1 MKTYFIKDDETKTF
15 EDYIENYDIT
25 NYIDLNGS
33 IDITEFNSAVADNN
47 DQYYD
52 VLKQLKDI
60 SNNYSDADE
69 YLNWFRSGETIGFD
83 IMLILEDA
91 KRAGDKKAVGEIK
104 KIMNRQG
111 FVSGLS
117 EVSKEVSE
125 AINALTKYKSGLD
138 KVIQKFKSLGI
149 TK

>member
-60 SNNYSDADE
+60 SSDYSDADE
-69 YLNWFRSGETIGFD
+69 YLNWFSSRGTIGFD